1 MFALL
6 MQQRDA
12 VCRKHSRTLLSTL
25 LIRNSHLFANKSV
38 SGVKNVTGAARR
50 SDHLRKI
57 LLFNLNRTDA
67 IQSHSIIRV
76 SQKI

>member
-12 VCRKHSRTLLSTL
+12 ICRKYSRTLLSTL
-25 LIRNSHLFANKSV
+25 LIRNSHLFAKKSV
-38 SGVKNVTGAARR
+38 SGVKNVKGAARR

-57 LLFNLNRTDA
+57 PLFNLNRTDA
-67 IQSHSIIRV
+67 IQSHSIIKV

>member
-12 VCRKHSRTLLSTL
+12 ICRKYSRKLLSTL
-25 LIRNSHLFANKSV
+25 LIRNSHLFANKRV
-38 SGVKNVTGAARR
+38 SGVKNVTGAAGR

-67 IQSHSIIRV
+67 IQVHGIIKV